1 MHKQNRLRT
10 SLSLLLLVNLFQIT
24 DKVNYIIPTSSKEAS
39 LMVLT
44 EGILVNSMNLN
55 EDQINTLKQA

>member
-1 MHKQNRLRT
+1 MHEQNRLRT
-10 SLSLLLLVNLFQIT
+10 SLSLLLLVNLSQIT
-24 DKVNYIIPTSSKEAS
+24 DKVNNIIPTSSKEAS